1 MVFSYSNNIERLLH
15 IPTVATQLYTRRME
29 IVEQGEKAERAIV
42 LTPERRRR

>member
-1 MVFSYSNNIERLLH
+1 MVLSYSNNIERLLY
-15 IPTVATQLYTRRME
+15 IPWVTQLYTRRTE